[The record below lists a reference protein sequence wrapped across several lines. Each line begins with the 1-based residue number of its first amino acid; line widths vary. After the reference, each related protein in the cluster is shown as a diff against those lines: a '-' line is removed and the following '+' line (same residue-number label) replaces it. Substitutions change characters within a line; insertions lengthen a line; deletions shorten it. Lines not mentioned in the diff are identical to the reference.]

1 MGYTLNIASWICCLG
16 QPIFQSN
23 PLTSVRSQNREEHIL
38 PLTYVE
44 VLAFMASKGVFNI
57 SRFQT
62 PVMNVSILLVKSPS
76 SRYVAA
82 CAKSTSGLPLYDLI
96 VMDVFDGEG
105 ETPEA
110 FLTEDFGTLVTMD
123 VSWDFAWDF
132 TINVLDVTM
141 EYRVLLAHLS
151 VCIQNH

>member
-1 MGYTLNIASWICCLG
+1 M
-16 QPIFQSN
+16 
-23 PLTSVRSQNREEHIL
+23 
-38 PLTYVE
+38 
-44 VLAFMASKGVFNI
+44 

-62 PVMNVSILLVKSPS
+62 PVLNVSSLLVKSPS

-110 FLTEDFGTLVTMD
+110 FLTEDFGTLGAMD

-141 EYRVLLAHLS
+141 EYRILLKHVHTKSLTAAPKSCRVLVIGVSHRKYDSTNIYLF
-151 VCIQNH
+151 

>member
-1 MGYTLNIASWICCLG
+1 
-16 QPIFQSN
+16 
-23 PLTSVRSQNREEHIL
+23 
-38 PLTYVE
+38 
-44 VLAFMASKGVFNI
+44 MASKGVFNI

-110 FLTEDFGTLVTMD
+110 FLTEDFGTLVAMD

-141 EYRVLLAHLS
+141 EYRILLAHLS